1 MLKRN
6 PALRLLA
13 AALCFAAAS
22 SPASESGSRLV
33 LKHEYFWD
41 RNKVWNHTPAFE
53 LALALSRKWTLGWEQ
68 ELDVVTGASRR
79 IGADKVGQFGDRE
92 LDAVSGASKIEV
104 RHSEAPS
111 MTYSH
116 GGTTV
121 TGGLYSS
128 RENDYSSLSPSGS
141 VSMDFFERN
150 TTLGLSYGE
159 FFDDFKPTG
168 AFAGQGGKKR
178 IRTLGSSI
186 AQSLTPLTLVGFNA
200 SYITSW
206 CYLGHPYN
214 PPMDSSGAFMLERV
228 PDRKQAG
235 AVAGQLVQ
243 GYHLAGLLGSVNLDF
258 RRYQD
263 DWGIKSNTLDVK
275 VSQYFS
281 EGAYFRLRGRY
292 YKQNGAAFA
301 KPFYTG
307 AEDFRTADIRFFPF
321 SSWLVGAKISTAF
334 PESWGE
340 SGFLP
345 DRWDLQFDYLIRDT
359 RGDKTAAAAEP
370 RSKLYQ
376 LYGPDQEYLQGV
388 IMAGLVFNL

>member
-1 MLKRN
+1 M
-6 PALRLLA
+6 
-13 AALCFAAAS
+13 
-22 SPASESGSRLV
+22 

-41 RNKVWNHTPAFE
+41 RNKVWNHTPVFD
-53 LALALSRKWTLGWEQ
+53 LVLALSRKWSLAWEQ
-68 ELDVVTGASRR
+68 ELDIVTGASRR

-111 MTYSH
+111 LTYSH
-116 GGTTV
+116 GGNIF
-121 TGGLYSS
+121 TGGLYYS
-128 RENDYSSLSPSGS
+128 RENDYTSVSPSGS
-141 VSMDFFERN
+141 VSMDFFDRN
-150 TTLGLSYGE
+150 STLGFSYGE
-159 FFDDFKPTG
+159 FIDKFNPTG
-168 AFAGQGGKKR
+168 AFAGQGGNKR
-178 IRTLGSSI
+178 IRSLGGSV
-186 AQSLTPLTLVGFNA
+186 AQSLTSLTLIAFNA

-206 CYLGHPYN
+206 GYLGHPYN

-235 AVAGQLVQ
+235 AVSGQIVQ
-243 GYHLAGLLGSVNLDF
+243 GYHLGDLLGSINLDY

-263 DWGIKSNTLDVK
+263 NWGLKSNTLDVK
-275 VSQYFS
+275 VSQYFT

-292 YKQNGAAFA
+292 YKQTGTAFA
-301 KPFYTG
+301 KPVYTG
-307 AEDFRTADIRFFPF
+307 AEDYRSADIRFFPF
-321 SSWLVGAKISTAF
+321 ASWLVGAKVSTAF
-334 PESWGE
+334 PDSWGE

-345 DRWDLQFDYLIRDT
+345 DRWDLKFDYMIRDT
-359 RGDKTAAAAEP
+359 RGDNANPADGQP